1 MFLTS
6 CFSTRSVIDD
16 NFLVD
21 DSSYSIEGNY
31 SITFYFPQPYGE
43 MYADLEIYFEDNDI
57 KSKVYWFDGEEYI
70 LIKINKTELIDNTVF
85 IDLVDQEVGNVEMEV
100 YFVDAKSISGFYAG
114 QFRFKGERIK

>member
-1 MFLTS
+1 ME
-6 CFSTRSVIDD
+6 DD
-16 NFLVD
+16 GF
-21 DSSYSIEGNY
+21 NY
-31 SITFYFPQPYGE
+31 SSDFVRVGVKSGGCSGLSY
-43 MYADLEIYFEDNDI
+43 DLKFDNKLLENDKVFEDNDI

-100 YFVDAKSISGFYAG
+100 YFVDANSISGFYAG